1 MPCAVCTCEASSTF
15 SHVLE
20 SKEGIKLKK
29 GRPFWFIYRNLLNP
43 DLYYI
48 KSQFERKKANLMGP
62 TKKRWNTHIFY
73 ILDFAGILPLS
84 KSVKFTEKSYHL
96 APIPFV
102 LWFLILLCL
111 SNSLLRFYPLAQK
124 YLKWIVHWMTTRR
137 RHKEK
142 NLRRKIRLY
151 LVSVLENIY
160 INLLE

>member
-48 KSQFERKKANLMGP
+48 KSQIEREKKQ
-62 TKKRWNTHIFY
+62 TQWVQQKKMKYTFY
-73 ILDFAGILPLS
+73 ILDFAGNLPLS

>member
-1 MPCAVCTCEASSTF
+1 MPCAVCACEASSTF

-48 KSQFERKKANLMGP
+48 KSQIEREKKQ
-62 TKKRWNTHIFY
+62 TQWVQQKKMKYTFY
-73 ILDFAGILPLS
+73 ILDFAGNLPLS

-111 SNSLLRFYPLAQK
+111 SNSLLWHKNIWSGLFIGWQLDGDIRKKTLEEKLGYIW
-124 YLKWIVHWMTTRR
+124 YLFLK
-137 RHKEK
+137 
-142 NLRRKIRLY
+142 
-151 LVSVLENIY
+151 IY
-160 INLLE
+160 ILIF

>member
-29 GRPFWFIYRNLLNP
+29 AHLDLFTETCSILIYIILNP
-43 DLYYI
+43 NL
-48 KSQFERKKANLMGP
+48 RGKKANLMGP

-73 ILDFAGILPLS
+73 ILDFAGNLPLS
-84 KSVKFTEKSYHL
+84 KSLKFTEKSYHL